1 MKGDTDM
8 NVFDYVYGF
17 VTEDGRVGVVRADSY
32 FDAVDRIIDY
42 TNGNVNK
49 ILPLNELDNDYG
61 VIVFNERRD

>member
-1 MKGDTDM
+1 M

-17 VTEDGRVGVVRADSY
+17 ITEDGSVGIVRADNY
-32 FDAVDRIIDY
+32 FDAVDRITDY
-42 TNGNVNK
+42 TNRNVKK